1 MILKHYFPIMCP
13 SAYLSV
19 FDSFLLEMFLQ
30 FFFSEILHN
39 VSGTYKMQQNPSCEE
54 NSPWKSGSSIF
65 LIIFAGRERIMTE
78 TSCFSEIRN
87 SNLAKKQSLQLFLS
101 MFCFSNFY
109 HESRVHTF
117 LYKYKLYKHT
127 QAEKALKIKHMLSII
142 RA

>member
-1 MILKHYFPIMCP
+1 MLAIMILKHYFPIICP

-39 VSGTYKMQQNPSCEE
+39 VSGTYKMQQSPSCEE

-65 LIIFAGRERIMTE
+65 LIIFVGRERIMTE

-87 SNLAKKQSLQLFLS
+87 SIWQKSSLYNFFCQCFVFLIFTMKVEYTLFYISINSINIPRLKKP
-101 MFCFSNFY
+101 
-109 HESRVHTF
+109 
-117 LYKYKLYKHT
+117 
-127 QAEKALKIKHMLSII
+127 
-142 RA
+142 

>member
-1 MILKHYFPIMCP
+1 MLAIMILKHYFPIICP

-39 VSGTYKMQQNPSCEE
+39 VSGTYKMQQSPSCEE

-87 SNLAKKQSLQLFLS
+87 SIWQKSSLYNFFCQCFVFLIFTMKVEYTLFYISINSINIPRLKKP
-101 MFCFSNFY
+101 
-109 HESRVHTF
+109 
-117 LYKYKLYKHT
+117 
-127 QAEKALKIKHMLSII
+127 
-142 RA
+142 

>member
-1 MILKHYFPIMCP
+1 MLAIMILKHYFPIICP

-39 VSGTYKMQQNPSCEE
+39 VSGTYKMQQSPSCEE

-87 SNLAKKQSLQLFLS
+87 SMWQKSSLYNFFCQCFVFLIFTMKVEYTLFYISINSINIPRLKKP
-101 MFCFSNFY
+101 
-109 HESRVHTF
+109 
-117 LYKYKLYKHT
+117 
-127 QAEKALKIKHMLSII
+127 
-142 RA
+142 

>member
-1 MILKHYFPIMCP
+1 MLAIMILKHYFPIICP

-39 VSGTYKMQQNPSCEE
+39 VSGTYKMQQSPSCEE

-65 LIIFAGRERIMTE
+65 LIVFAGRERIMTE

-87 SNLAKKQSLQLFLS
+87 SIWQKSSLYNFFCQCFVFLIFTMKVEYTLFYISINSINIPRLKKP
-101 MFCFSNFY
+101 
-109 HESRVHTF
+109 
-117 LYKYKLYKHT
+117 
-127 QAEKALKIKHMLSII
+127 
-142 RA
+142 

>member
-1 MILKHYFPIMCP
+1 MLAIMILKHYFPIMCP

-39 VSGTYKMQQNPSCEE
+39 VSGTYKMQQSLSCEE

-87 SNLAKKQSLQLFLS
+87 SIWQKSSLYNFFCQCFVFLIFTMKVEYTLFYISINSINIPRLKKL
-101 MFCFSNFY
+101 
-109 HESRVHTF
+109 
-117 LYKYKLYKHT
+117 
-127 QAEKALKIKHMLSII
+127 
-142 RA
+142 

>member
-1 MILKHYFPIMCP
+1 MLAIMIVKHYFPIICP

-39 VSGTYKMQQNPSCEE
+39 VSGTYKMQQSPSCEE

-87 SNLAKKQSLQLFLS
+87 SIWQKSSLYNFFCQCFVFLIFTMKVEYTLFYISINSINIPRLKKP
-101 MFCFSNFY
+101 
-109 HESRVHTF
+109 
-117 LYKYKLYKHT
+117 
-127 QAEKALKIKHMLSII
+127 
-142 RA
+142 

>member
-1 MILKHYFPIMCP
+1 MLAIMILKHYFPIICP

-39 VSGTYKMQQNPSCEE
+39 VSGTYKMQQSPSCEE

-87 SNLAKKQSLQLFLS
+87 SIWQKSSLYNFFCQCFVFLIFTMKVEYTLFYKSINSINIPRLKKP
-101 MFCFSNFY
+101 
-109 HESRVHTF
+109 
-117 LYKYKLYKHT
+117 
-127 QAEKALKIKHMLSII
+127 
-142 RA
+142 

>member
-1 MILKHYFPIMCP
+1 MLAIMILKHYFPIICP

-39 VSGTYKMQQNPSCEE
+39 VSGTYKMQQSPSCEE

-87 SNLAKKQSLQLFLS
+87 SIWQKSSLY
-101 MFCFSNFY
+101 NFY
-109 HESRVHTF
+109 CQCFVF
-117 LYKYKLYKHT
+117 LIFTMKVEYTLFYISINSINIPR
-127 QAEKALKIKHMLSII
+127 LKKP
-142 RA
+142 

>member
-1 MILKHYFPIMCP
+1 MLAIMILKHYFPIICP

-39 VSGTYKMQQNPSCEE
+39 VSGTYKMQQSPSCEE

-87 SNLAKKQSLQLFLS
+87 SIWQKSSLYNFFCQCFVFLIFTMKVEYTPFYISINSINIPRLKKP
-101 MFCFSNFY
+101 
-109 HESRVHTF
+109 
-117 LYKYKLYKHT
+117 
-127 QAEKALKIKHMLSII
+127 
-142 RA
+142 

>member
-1 MILKHYFPIMCP
+1 MLAIMILKHYFPIICP

-39 VSGTYKMQQNPSCEE
+39 VSGTYKMQQSPSCEE

-87 SNLAKKQSLQLFLS
+87 SIWQKSSLYNFFCQCFVFLIFTMKVEYTLFYISINSINIPRLKKL
-101 MFCFSNFY
+101 
-109 HESRVHTF
+109 
-117 LYKYKLYKHT
+117 
-127 QAEKALKIKHMLSII
+127 
-142 RA
+142 

>member
-1 MILKHYFPIMCP
+1 MLAIMILKHYFPIICP

-39 VSGTYKMQQNPSCEE
+39 VSGTYKMQQSPSCEE

-87 SNLAKKQSLQLFLS
+87 SFWQKSSLYNFFCQCFVFLIFTMKVEYTLFYISINSINIPRLKKP
-101 MFCFSNFY
+101 
-109 HESRVHTF
+109 
-117 LYKYKLYKHT
+117 
-127 QAEKALKIKHMLSII
+127 
-142 RA
+142 

>member
-1 MILKHYFPIMCP
+1 MLAIMILKHYFPIICP

-30 FFFSEILHN
+30 FFFSEILQN
-39 VSGTYKMQQNPSCEE
+39 VSGTYKMQQSPSCEE

-87 SNLAKKQSLQLFLS
+87 SIWQKSSLYNFFCQCFVFLIFTMKVEYTLFYISINSINIPRLKKP
-101 MFCFSNFY
+101 
-109 HESRVHTF
+109 
-117 LYKYKLYKHT
+117 
-127 QAEKALKIKHMLSII
+127 
-142 RA
+142 

>member
-1 MILKHYFPIMCP
+1 MLAIMILKHYFPIMCP

-39 VSGTYKMQQNPSCEE
+39 VSGTYKMQQSPSCEE

-87 SNLAKKQSLQLFLS
+87 SIWQKSSLYNFFCQCFVFLIFTMKVEYTLFYISINSINIPRLKKP
-101 MFCFSNFY
+101 
-109 HESRVHTF
+109 
-117 LYKYKLYKHT
+117 
-127 QAEKALKIKHMLSII
+127 
-142 RA
+142 